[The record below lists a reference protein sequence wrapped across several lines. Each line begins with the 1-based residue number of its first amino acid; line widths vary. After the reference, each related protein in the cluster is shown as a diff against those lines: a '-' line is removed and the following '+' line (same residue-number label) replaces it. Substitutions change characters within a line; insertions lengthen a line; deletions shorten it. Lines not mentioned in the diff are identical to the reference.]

1 MTSDFVVFQDQS
13 SSAGALWQLDSL
25 LRRTFLIYCC
35 CCWWYCFCCCG
46 WLYLW
51 HSESCRLVQTPFTL
65 SSETFFNSF
74 RETKTILIQVC
85 VRLYH
90 AKKRMQDPELD
101 NLINPHEVTVKRSYL
116 TIFRLLSF
124 PKISNIRCPFKSW
137 QSLSSSF
144 SLSPASSVPYFRSQ
158 VKHWMDP
165 ALIPYGWGLFSEGEE
180 VSFCF

>member
-1 MTSDFVVFQDQS
+1 MTVWWYFFWQCMIIANVEDKGLWQITNFPIPGFNDCDRDFVVFQDQS

-25 LRRTFLIYCC
+25 LRQTFLINCC
-35 CCWWYCFCCCG
+35 CCCCCCCCCWYCFCCCG

-74 RETKTILIQVC
+74 WETQTILIQVC

-101 NLINPHEVTVKRSYL
+101 NLINPHEVTVKRSYHFL
-116 TIFRLLSF
+116 KYQI
-124 PKISNIRCPFKSW
+124 
-137 QSLSSSF
+137 
-144 SLSPASSVPYFRSQ
+144 
-158 VKHWMDP
+158 
-165 ALIPYGWGLFSEGEE
+165 
-180 VSFCF
+180 